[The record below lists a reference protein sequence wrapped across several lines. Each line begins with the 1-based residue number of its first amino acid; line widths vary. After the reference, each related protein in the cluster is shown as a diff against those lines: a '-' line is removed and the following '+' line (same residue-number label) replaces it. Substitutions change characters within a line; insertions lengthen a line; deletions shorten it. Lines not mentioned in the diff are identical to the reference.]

1 MFLTRHKQLKETK
14 FEKILTLQKL
24 FNISIF
30 LLRTHEWDIVNI
42 IHLRKF
48 MSCLEI
54 NFVFKMC
61 RRPPLI
67 ST

>member
-30 LLRTHEWDIVNI
+30 LLRTHE
-42 IHLRKF
+42 
-48 MSCLEI
+48 
-54 NFVFKMC
+54 
-61 RRPPLI
+61 
-67 ST
+67 